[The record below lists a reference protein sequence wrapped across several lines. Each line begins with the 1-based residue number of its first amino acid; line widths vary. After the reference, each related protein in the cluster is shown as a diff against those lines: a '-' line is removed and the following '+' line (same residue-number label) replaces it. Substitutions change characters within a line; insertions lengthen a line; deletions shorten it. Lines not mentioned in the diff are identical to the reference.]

1 MRRFLLPLAALLSL
15 VLLWEVI
22 VRVTDIVQYLLPPPS
37 AVWTAFLEVRE
48 ILPGHIATTM
58 TEAVLGLVL
67 GAVAGAAVAALLW
80 AIPFVRRTL
89 LPLLIAS
96 QTVPM
101 VVLAPLLTLWFGLD
115 LLPKVIVV
123 ALVTFFPVTVA
134 TVQGLASTD
143 ADLLELFRSMGAT
156 RRQLA
161 RLVLIPSAASAFFA
175 GLRIGATYA
184 VGAAVIG
191 EWVGAS
197 SGLGL
202 LITRSQASFR
212 VDRLFVAVVVV
223 AVLSALLFAFVNAIA
238 HLVLPWQR
246 DNKSP
251 QSSLK
256 GISL

>member
-1 MRRFLLPLAALLSL
+1 
-15 VLLWEVI
+15 
-22 VRVTDIVQYLLPPPS
+22 
-37 AVWTAFLEVRE
+37 
-48 ILPGHIATTM
+48 
-58 TEAVLGLVL
+58 
-67 GAVAGAAVAALLW
+67 
-80 AIPFVRRTL
+80 
-89 LPLLIAS
+89 
-96 QTVPM
+96 
-101 VVLAPLLTLWFGLD
+101 
-115 LLPKVIVV
+115 
-123 ALVTFFPVTVA
+123 
-134 TVQGLASTD
+134 
-143 ADLLELFRSMGAT
+143 
-156 RRQLA
+156 
-161 RLVLIPSAASAFFA
+161 VLIPSAASAFFA

>member
-22 VRVTDIVQYLLPPPS
+22 VRVTDIVPYLLPPPS

-156 RRQLA
+156 RLQLA